1 MTPPKPIMTPSH
13 LDTVE
18 TAKPRRTFHDTAE
31 AFHVTVE
38 TSMTP
43 SNLLWHRLAEG
54 LSTSLRLAFAST
66 PLF

>member
-1 MTPPKPIMTPSH
+1 MTPSH

-38 TSMTP
+38 TFYDTFKFKF
-43 SNLLWHRLAEG
+43 NFYDTAWRKV
-54 LSTSLRLAFAST
+54 
-66 PLF
+66 